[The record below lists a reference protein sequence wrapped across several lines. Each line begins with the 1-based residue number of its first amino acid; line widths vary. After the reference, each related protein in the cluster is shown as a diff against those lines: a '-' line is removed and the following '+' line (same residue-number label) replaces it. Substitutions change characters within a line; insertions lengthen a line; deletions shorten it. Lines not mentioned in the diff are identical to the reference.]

1 MKLQRWIVITLT
13 LAVICAS
20 SASGFDSRR
29 EGFVVGLG
37 GGFSPATDFEP
48 GNKGYY
54 FILDVGYAINQKLLI
69 TLEAN
74 ALAYP
79 ETGTTGPRNFRGLV
93 GYYYLGPQGKSFFAT
108 VGGGILKFSSVTGP
122 GLMVGGG
129 YEFISHFQAGAYVIL
144 GRTSNDV
151 FEKDHLALQF
161 ALTGFLY

>member
-1 MKLQRWIVITLT
+1 MGFQRWIVITLT
-13 LAVICAS
+13 LTVIFAS

-29 EGFVVGLG
+29 EGFVMGLG

-54 FILDVGYAINQKLLI
+54 FVLDVGYAISQRLLL
-69 TLEAN
+69 TFEAN

-79 ETGTTGPRNFRGLV
+79 ETGTTGPRNFRGLA
-93 GYYYLGPQGKSFFAT
+93 GYYYLGQQGKSLFAT
-108 VGGGILKFSSVTGP
+108 VGGGVLKFSSVSGP
-122 GLMVGGG
+122 GVLRGGG
-129 YEFISHFQAGAYVIL
+129 YEFVSHFQAGAYVVL

-151 FEKDHLALQF
+151 FEEDHLALQF